1 MRMTLPHELGREE
14 VRRRLKERS
23 HEIAD
28 HLPGDMAQVETQ
40 WPSDDQMNLAVTA
53 MGQQVHGTIEISDT
67 SVVLDFTL
75 PFSLSFF
82 KPLIESTLKSKGQKL
97 LEKTPD

>member
-40 WPSDDQMNLAVTA
+40 WPSEDLMNLAVTA
-53 MGQQVHGTIEISDT
+53 MGQEVRGSIAISDNE
-67 SVVLDFTL
+67 VAIDFTL
-75 PFSLSFF
+75 PLALSFF
-82 KPLIESTLKSKGQKL
+82 KPLIESSLKSQGQKL
-97 LEKTPD
+97 LEKKPD